1 MPMCVIWIFLS
12 KIYIQY
18 WLSMFI
24 SVHLSSGGG
33 KSDWLL
39 RLAKIALKVND
50 VQSSICLDDYNL
62 FPSKVSWVLFYYSF
76 SLFTT

>member
-1 MPMCVIWIFLS
+1 
-12 KIYIQY
+12 
-18 WLSMFI
+18 MFI

-33 KSDWLL
+33 KGDWLL

-62 FPSKVSWVLFYYSF
+62 PSSKVSWVLFYYSF